1 MRTSDVQAFRLAV
14 GRIGR
19 RLRQL
24 YLTSNSESPLAPLE
38 LSLLVRLRQE
48 KSVSPGEVARA
59 ERVTPQAVAIAIR
72 GLIERGF
79 VVRAR
84 QATDR
89 RRAVVTITPGGAAYL
104 RSRRDDAIAEPL
116 AAALR
121 TALTREER
129 ANLPAI
135 VDLLERIAVAL

>member
-1 MRTSDVQAFRLAV
+1 MRASDVQAFRLAV

-24 YLTSNSESPLAPLE
+24 YLTSSSEPPLAPLE

-48 KSVSPGEVARA
+48 KSASPGGVARA

-79 VVRAR
+79 VVRVR

-89 RRAVVTITPGGAAYL
+89 RRAVVTITPAGTAYL
-104 RSRRDDAIAEPL
+104 RSRDDAVAEPL
-116 AAALR
+116 
-121 TALTREER
+121 TPEER
-129 ANLPAI
+129 ANLPAV
-135 VDLLERIAVAL
+135 VDLLERVAAAL

>member
-1 MRTSDVQAFRLAV
+1 MRASDAQAFRLAV

-24 YLTSNSESPLAPLE
+24 YLTGSSEPPLAPLE
-38 LSLLVRLRQE
+38 LSLLVWLRQE
-48 KSVSPGEVARA
+48 KSASPGEVARA

-89 RRAVVTITPGGAAYL
+89 RRAVVTITPDGAAYL
-104 RSRRDDAIAEPL
+104 RSRDDAVAEPL

-121 TALTREER
+121 TALTPEER
-129 ANLPAI
+129 ANLPVV

>member
-1 MRTSDVQAFRLAV
+1 MRASDVQAFRLAV

-24 YLTSNSESPLAPLE
+24 YLRSNSESPLAPLE

-104 RSRRDDAIAEPL
+104 RSRDDAVAGPL

-121 TALTREER
+121 TALTPEEL
-129 ANLPAI
+129 ANLPAV
-135 VDLLERIAVAL
+135 VDLLERVAVAL